1 MTNDGLHDSAD
12 PRACAPYG
20 RIVGVDR
27 TAVERLARAAGRAV
41 ERRDPHGRLRAG
53 VLVTERNH
61 HRAIR
66 IAFEAAR
73 LVTLPTRATPRI
85 YTRKGVRYAVFAEDG
100 VIWVVQEVP
109 EAAREVASSAPP
121 DEA

>member
-1 MTNDGLHDSAD
+1 MDGSARPLLPKD
-12 PRACAPYG
+12 QRAL
-20 RIVGVDR
+20 D
-27 TAVERLARAAGRAV
+27 
-41 ERRDPHGRLRAG
+41 RRDPHDRLDTRI
-53 VLVTERNH
+53 LCTPRNS

-73 LVTLPTRATPRI
+73 LVTLPTRATPRL

-109 EAAREVASSAPP
+109 NPSTNQLDSGHSPA
-121 DEA
+121 DTK

>member
-1 MTNDGLHDSAD
+1 M
-12 PRACAPYG
+12 
-20 RIVGVDR
+20 GVDR
-27 TAVERLARAAGRAV
+27 TAAERLARAADRAA
-41 ERRDPHGRLRAG
+41 ERLDAHGKLRCRVDATARDS
-53 VLVTERNH
+53 

-73 LVTLPTRATPRI
+73 LVTLPTRAQPRT

-109 EAAREVASSAPP
+109 EAAQKEGSSAPP
-121 DEA
+121 DAATRTVGESGSA

>member
-1 MTNDGLHDSAD
+1 MHGTLPGWALAQEA
-12 PRACAPYG
+12 RG
-20 RIVGVDR
+20 VG
-27 TAVERLARAAGRAV
+27 
-41 ERRDPHGRLRAG
+41 RRDEHGRLACRITCQPAQS
-53 VLVTERNH
+53 

-73 LVTLPTRATPRI
+73 LVTLPTRDAPRL

-109 EAAREVASSAPP
+109 EATDSAPP
-121 DEA
+121 DAATAGS